1 MKEITLATFL
11 TIYKSLHSMKQKL
24 SIPLFVFL
32 VLASAQLVK
41 AQKVDSIYFN
51 LYTDSLKKGSW
62 NYINVEA
69 KLSNGK
75 YIPLNNQQISIS
87 TTAGK
92 LEGNSIW
99 LDWDFK
105 PDFVSIEVKLKENPT
120 VSKRIDI
127 WVKKHDL
134 QLNAPVQDSL
144 LKQINNKQKRQKKKN

>member
-1 MKEITLATFL
+1 
-11 TIYKSLHSMKQKL
+11 MKQKL
-24 SIPLFVFL
+24 SIPILVFL
-32 VLASAQLVK
+32 LLASAHLAK

-62 NYINVEA
+62 NYINVDA

-105 PDFVSIEVKLKENPT
+105 PEFLSIEVKLKENPA
-120 VSKRIDI
+120 VSKRINI

>member
-1 MKEITLATFL
+1 MKETTLATFL
-11 TIYKSLHSMKQKL
+11 IIYKSLHSMKQKL
-24 SIPLFVFL
+24 SIPILAFL
-32 VLASAQLVK
+32 LLASAHLAK

-62 NYINVEA
+62 NYINVEG

-75 YIPLNNQQISIS
+75 YLPLTAQQLIIS
-87 TTAGK
+87 TSSGK

-99 LDWDFK
+99 LDWEFK
-105 PDFVSIEVKLKENPT
+105 PEIVSIEVKLKENPT
-120 VSKRIDI
+120 VTKRIEI

-144 LKQINNKQKRQKKKN
+144 LQKINNRQKKVKKKN

>member
-1 MKEITLATFL
+1 MK
-11 TIYKSLHSMKQKL
+11 KKL
-24 SIPLFVFL
+24 SISLFAILLF
-32 VLASAQLVK
+32 ATSYHAK
-41 AQKVDSIYFN
+41 AQKVDSLYFN

-62 NYINVEA
+62 NYINVEG

-75 YIPLNNQQISIS
+75 YLPLNNQQISIS

-105 PDFVSIEVKLKENPT
+105 PDFVSIEVKLKENHT

-127 WVKKHDL
+127 WVKKYDL

-144 LKQINNKQKRQKKKN
+144 LKQINNKQKKPKKKN

>member
-1 MKEITLATFL
+1 
-11 TIYKSLHSMKQKL
+11 MKQKL
-24 SIPLFVFL
+24 RNSLFAILLFS
-32 VLASAQLVK
+32 AAQLK

-69 KLSNGK
+69 KLFNGK
-75 YIPLNNQQISIS
+75 YMPLNNQQISIS
-87 TTAGK
+87 TTGGK

-105 PDFVSIEVKLKENPT
+105 AEFISVEVKLKENPT

-127 WVKKHDL
+127 WVKKIDL
-134 QLNAPVQDSL
+134 QLNAPLQDSL
-144 LKQINNKQKRQKKKN
+144 LNKINNRTRKTKKRN